1 MTAPRARGFA
11 FEVKAKAA
19 TGHARAAVLTTP
31 HADVETPTFMPVG
44 TQGSV
49 KGLTAEDVAS
59 TGAKVML
66 GNTYHLWLRP
76 GPDVIAK
83 LGGLHGF
90 TRWPHAML
98 TDSGGFQAFSL
109 GGNSGSRAPGATK
122 TQGAP
127 RTRGNETTQA
137 PPKSLVKLDE
147 EGFTFRS
154 HLDGAKHHLS
164 PEVAVRVQGKIGADI
179 QMQLDVCSPGD
190 SSRAVV
196 EAAVARTT
204 RWARRALATER
215 PEGQALFGI
224 VQGACFADLR
234 RAHADELAGLDIGGA
249 TFDGLALGGF
259 SVGEPIPRMYETL
272 HEMAHMVDPERP
284 RYLMGVGTPKDLL
297 EAIDA
302 GIDMFDCVL
311 PTRNARNGQALTRF
325 GKVVVKQA
333 KWREDP
339 SPIDPDCTCA
349 CCAGGY
355 SRGYLRH
362 LFLAGEM
369 SVLRLLSIHN
379 LHWYGELVRGARD
392 AIKKG
397 TWPAYKTATL
407 ARMESS

>member
-1 MTAPRARGFA
+1 MTAPRAKGFA
-11 FEVKAKAA
+11 FRELARAES
-19 TGHARAAVLTTP
+19 GHARAAILSTP
-31 HADVETPTFMPVG
+31 HAEVETPTFMPVG

-49 KGLTAEDVAS
+49 KGLAPDDVAAS
-59 TGAKVML
+59 GAKIML

-76 GPDVIAK
+76 GPDVVHA

-109 GGNSGSRAPGATK
+109 GGNLGSRDPKKPG
-122 TQGAP
+122 
-127 RTRGNETTQA
+127 E
-137 PPKSLVKLDE
+137 PPKSLVTLDE

-154 HLDGAKHHLS
+154 HLDGQKHHLS
-164 PEVAVRVQGKIGADI
+164 PEVAVRVQGLIGADI
-179 QMQLDVCSPGD
+179 QMQLDVCPPGE
-190 SSRAVV
+190 STRPVV

-204 RWARRALATER
+204 RWARRALATPR

-234 RAHADELAGLDIGGA
+234 RAHAEELAGLEIDGKS
-249 TFDGLALGGF
+249 FDGLALGGF

-272 HEMAHMVDPERP
+272 NEVAHLVDPERP
-284 RYLMGVGTPKDLL
+284 RYLMGVGTPRDLL
-297 EAIDA
+297 EGIDA

-325 GKVVVKQA
+325 GKVVIKQSQ
-333 KWREDP
+333 WRE
-339 SPIDPDCTCA
+339 SKEVIDPECSCL
-349 CCAGGY
+349 CCKGGF

-362 LFLAGEM
+362 LFLSGEM

-379 LHWYGELVRGARD
+379 LHWYGELTAGARA
-392 AIKKG
+392 AIRSG
-397 TWPAYKTATL
+397 TWASYKSATL
-407 ARMESS
+407 ARMEAG